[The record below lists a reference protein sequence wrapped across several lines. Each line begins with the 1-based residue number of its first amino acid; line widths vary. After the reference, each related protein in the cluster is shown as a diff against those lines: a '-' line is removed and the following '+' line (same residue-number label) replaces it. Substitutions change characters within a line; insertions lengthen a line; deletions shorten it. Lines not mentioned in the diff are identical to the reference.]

1 MKYID
6 EYRNPD
12 LIEKLCESIKKTAH
26 QPSVFMEVCGGHTM
40 AIQKFG
46 IPSLL
51 PSTLKLISG
60 PGCPVCVTDT
70 SYIDH
75 ITALAQLDNTIVCTF
90 GDLIRVPGSY
100 TSLEREKANGADVR
114 VVLSSLD
121 ALKTATENPHKNV
134 VFAAIGFETTAPG
147 TAVAVLE
154 AEKMGLNNFSILSA
168 HKIMPPAMKA
178 IIEGGVKINGY
189 ICPGHVSTIAGS
201 TMYEELSRNFGL
213 GCVISGFEPLDILQ
227 SIYMLLLQLEKGHPK
242 VEIQYKRAVKPYGN
256 EKALNIMNQIF
267 TAEDGKWRGLGLIEK
282 SALELRPQYHKYN
295 AGQKFSVSFKTKE
308 PDKSCICGE
317 ILKGKKS
324 PSDCILFA
332 QKCNPENPVG
342 ACMVSNEGACQA
354 YYKYRRYGR

>member
-6 EYRNPD
+6 EYRNPE
-12 LIEKLCESIKKTAH
+12 LINKLCASIKKIADK
-26 QPSVFMEVCGGHTM
+26 PYIFMEVCGGHTM
-40 AIQKFG
+40 AIQRFG

-51 PSTLKLISG
+51 PSTIKLISG

-75 ITALAQLDNTIVCTF
+75 LTALGQLDKTIICTF

-100 TSLEREKANGADVR
+100 TSLDKAKAAGADIR

-121 ALKTATENPHKNV
+121 ALKIATENPKQNV
-134 VFAAIGFETTAPG
+134 VFAAIGFETTSPG

-154 AEKMGLNNFSILSA
+154 AEQMNLNNFSILSA

-178 IIEGGVKINGY
+178 IVEDGVKINGY

-201 TMYEELSRNFGL
+201 AMYEEVCRDFGL
-213 GCVISGFEPLDILQ
+213 GCVISGFEPLDILH
-227 SIYMLLLQLEKGHPK
+227 SIHMLLVQLKNNDPK
-242 VEIQYKRAVKPYGN
+242 VEIQYKRAVKPNGN
-256 EKALNIMNQIF
+256 KKAKKIMDQVF
-267 TAEDGKWRGLGLIEK
+267 VAVDGKWRGLGSIKRSVLK
-282 SALELRPQYHKYN
+282 LRPQYYKYD
-295 AGQKFSVSFKTKE
+295 AEHQFSVSFKTKE
-308 PDKSCICGE
+308 PDKGCICGE

-332 QKCNPENPVG
+332 QNCRPENPVG
-342 ACMVSNEGACQA
+342 ACMVSNEGACQS
-354 YYKYRRYGR
+354 YFKYHQYGK